1 MRSGRSGG
9 AGEYRWGEFVEQTD
23 VLICGAGIVG
33 LTIARALLA
42 KGADRIVVLEKECE
56 IGRHASGRNSGVLHA
71 GVYYP
76 ADSLKAK
83 LCLRGNRLMKE
94 YCKEKRLPLREMG
107 KVVVAKQ
114 EGEVQTL
121 QKLYE
126 TALTNGAKVELI
138 DEKQLEV
145 YEPYA
150 RTCRQ
155 ALCSYDTAIVDPQAI
170 LNSLVD
176 DLLKTGK
183 VKILTDTS
191 FTGLQGTRSAKTSA
205 GTVRFGTFV
214 NAAGA
219 HSDTIAH
226 CLGLAKE
233 FRLLPFKGT
242 YKKLKPEKAFLVKAN
257 IYPVP
262 DLRNPFLGVHFTRG
276 IHDDVYIGP
285 TAIPALGRENYRL
298 FENLNHESLRILLD
312 DGLMFLSNAKFR
324 NLALTEPRKYFTRA
338 FFEDAKSL
346 VKDLKPEYLDN
357 CEKVGIRP
365 QLVNWGKKELV
376 MDFMVLKDQESLHI
390 LNAISPAFT
399 SSMAFA
405 DYVVDTY
412 LCGSG
417 GKKAG
422 ESSFLSGVQSPTPV
436 VS

>member
-1 MRSGRSGG
+1 M
-9 AGEYRWGEFVEQTD
+9 EQAD

-42 KGADRIVVLEKECE
+42 KGADRIVVLEKERE
-56 IGRHASGRNSGVLHA
+56 VGRHASGRNSGVLHA

-94 YCKEKRLPLREMG
+94 YCKEKRLPLRETG

-114 EGEVQTL
+114 EGEVQAL
-121 QKLYE
+121 RKLHE
-126 TALTNGAKVELI
+126 TALTNGAKVALI
-138 DEKQLEV
+138 DEKQLET

-150 RTCRQ
+150 RTCLQ
-155 ALCSYDTAIVDPQAI
+155 ALCSYDTAVVDPQAI

-183 VKILTDTS
+183 VKILTGTS

-205 GTVRFGTFV
+205 GAVRFGTFV

-242 YKKLKPEKAFLVKAN
+242 YKKLRPDKAFLVKAN

-285 TAIPALGRENYRL
+285 TAIPALGRENYRP

-312 DGLMFLSNAKFR
+312 DGLMFFSNAKFR
-324 NLALTEPRKYFTRA
+324 NLALTEPKKYFARA

-365 QLVNWGKKELV
+365 QLVHWGKKELV

-412 LCGSG
+412 LCGSS

-422 ESSFLSGVQSPTPV
+422 EGSFLSGVQSPTPV

>member
-1 MRSGRSGG
+1 MEE
-9 AGEYRWGEFVEQTD
+9 AD
-23 VLICGAGIVG
+23 ILICGAGIVG
-33 LTIARALLA
+33 LTMARALLA
-42 KGADRIVVLEKECE
+42 KGAGRIVILEKECE
-56 IGRHASGRNSGVLHA
+56 VGRHASGRNSGVLHA

-94 YCKEKRLPLREMG
+94 YCKEKRLPLRETG
-107 KVVVAKQ
+107 KVVVAKH
-114 EGEVQTL
+114 EEEVQIL
-121 QKLYE
+121 QKLYK
-126 TALTNGAKVELI
+126 TALANGARVELI
-138 DEKQLEV
+138 DEKQLAV

-150 RTCRQ
+150 STCRQ
-155 ALCSYDTAIVDPQAI
+155 ALRSYDTAVVDPQAI
-170 LNSLVD
+170 LSSLVD

-183 VKILTDTS
+183 VKILTGTS
-191 FTGLQGTRSAKTSA
+191 FTGLRGTRVAKTSS
-205 GTVRFGTFV
+205 GTVRFGTFI

-242 YKKLKPEKAFLVKAN
+242 YKKLKPEKAFMVNAN

-285 TAIPALGRENYRL
+285 TAIPALGRENYGL
-298 FENLNHESLRILLD
+298 FENLSCESLRILLD
-312 DGLMFLSNAKFR
+312 DGLMFLSNEKFR
-324 NLALTEPRKYFTRA
+324 NLALTEPRKYFAKA

-346 VKDLKPEYLDN
+346 VKDLKPEDLDR

-365 QLVNWGKKELV
+365 QLVNWAKKELV
-376 MDFMVLKDQESLHI
+376 MDFMVFKDQESLHI

-412 LCGSG
+412 LYGGDVSASG
-417 GKKAG
+417 GTQGLA
-422 ESSFLSGVQSPTPV
+422 FATP
-436 VS
+436 